1 MGARLRRTGIGAF
14 LLILIRGNGIVNP
27 RLKPKAFPH
36 PRIYVRLVDLEP
48 RTVKQVIAI
57 IKPYLV
63 EKVLDAL
70 KHAPLEACG
79 VCEVK
84 GYGRQKSYLDEYR
97 GSEYSL
103 AFLPK
108 VEITLWV
115 DDLRVEEVVRVIVEV
130 ARTGRMGDGK
140 IFVMPA
146 MPGGE
151 WDGDG

>member
-1 MGARLRRTGIGAF
+1 
-14 LLILIRGNGIVNP
+14 
-27 RLKPKAFPH
+27 
-36 PRIYVRLVDLEP
+36 
-48 RTVKQVIAI
+48 VKEVIAVV
-57 IKPYLV
+57 KPYLA

-70 KHAPLEACG
+70 AHAPVEACT
-79 VCEVK
+79 VREVK

-108 VEITLWV
+108 VEIILWV
-115 DDLRVEEVVRVIVEV
+115 DDLRVEEVVRTIVEV

-146 MPGGE
+146 LTGGVWE
-151 WDGDG
+151 EGVEQED